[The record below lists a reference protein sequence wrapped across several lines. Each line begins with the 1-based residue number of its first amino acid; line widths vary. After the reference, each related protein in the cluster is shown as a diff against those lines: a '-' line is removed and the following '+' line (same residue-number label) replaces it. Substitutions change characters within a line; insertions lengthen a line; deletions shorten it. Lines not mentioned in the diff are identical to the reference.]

1 MKVKKILN
9 VVKERELKQA
19 VAKVRGLATRII
31 REKRKELKEKA
42 ALESMDL
49 LSRFLSSNYLNESY
63 VVDVVISFILAGR
76 DTTSAAL
83 TWFF

>member
-49 LSRFLSSNYLNESY
+49 LSRFLSSSYLNESY